1 MVSALFHRFFKEKEK
16 QKLIT
21 SIGYIHICVTMA
33 AHGTKP
39 VHISFCIVKQFFPFF
54 IMYYRVFSTNET
66 ISFPFQLYESIFS
79 PFPIYRKNF
88 YELLQS
94 FKQLFPWYI

>member
-39 VHISFCIVKQFFPFF
+39 VHRSFCSVKQFFPFF
-54 IMYYRVFSTNET
+54 IMYYVY
-66 ISFPFQLYESIFS
+66 FPEMKPFLFLFNYMKAFFP
-79 PFPIYRKNF
+79 PFPM
-88 YELLQS
+88 
-94 FKQLFPWYI
+94 